1 MDCAFVVVEQGNDAA
16 TDRYR
21 LIDYD
26 CADPRPYICER
37 PRTAQN
43 TGAAWTYDQ
52 QDTCNHWIDCKDGRP
67 TMVDQE
73 IGANQSELIRQ
84 INHKSKS

>member
-73 IGANQSELIRQ
+73 SVLISQ
-84 INHKSKS
+84 N